1 MNQAAAQAFV
11 FFAAGFET
19 SSTTLSFVFY
29 ELAVNPEIQKKL
41 QNEIDSNLE
50 ENDQKLTYEGI
61 TKMEYLEWVVQ
72 GESIARF

>member
-1 MNQAAAQAFV
+1 M

-19 SSTTLSFVFY
+19 SSTTLSFAFY

>member
-1 MNQAAAQAFV
+1 M